1 MKNTVDE
8 AVFDQK
14 RPLSIF
20 IKYYRYDVHLFILDM
35 FCALSIA
42 AIDLAFPMATRYVLS
57 NFLPEK
63 KYDAF
68 FLIVGAMAVAF
79 ILRGFMQFVVTYWGH
94 LMGAN
99 IEMRMRYD
107 LFSHIQKLSFPF
119 FDRTRTGSLMS
130 RILPELFDITEL
142 AHHGPEE
149 LVISIA
155 SLIGA
160 TIALFL
166 INVKL
171 GILLVLSIPIL
182 LAIAILLRKKLSY
195 ASRRL
200 KESTAEINSEIE
212 SSISGIRLS
221 MAFGNEERQTE
232 KFQNKSW
239 LYRKAKGRYY
249 RTMAVFHSSMESIL
263 SVLSVVAIAAGGY
276 WIMRDELSLVDL
288 VAFTLYISVF
298 AAPIRRISFF
308 TEIYQSGMAGFLRF
322 VEIMKVKPDIV
333 NRENAIEVGRVA
345 GEIAFQGVS
354 FSYSREES
362 ADMVLSDINLLIPAG
377 KTTAFVGPS
386 GGGKTTLCH
395 LIPRFY
401 ETRSGRIEIDG
412 TDIRDIDIASL
423 RKNIGI
429 VQQDVFLFAE
439 SIMENIRFGNPD
451 ANDDAVIEAAK
462 QAEIHDYILS
472 LPSGYQ
478 TVVGERGVTLSGG
491 QKQRVSI
498 ARVFLKNPPIL
509 ILDEATSALD
519 TVTEN
524 KIKASI
530 ERLAKGRTSV
540 IIAHRLSTIKMA
552 DQIVYLS
559 ENGIA
564 ETGSHEELMDLQ
576 GAYYRLQKMQLE

>member
-1 MKNTVDE
+1 MKTTVDE
-8 AVFDQK
+8 SLFDRE
-14 RPLSIF
+14 RPLSLF
-20 IKYYRYDVHLFILDM
+20 VRYYRYDVHLFVLDM
-35 FCALSIA
+35 ICALLIA
-42 AIDLAFPMATRYVLS
+42 AIDLTFPMVTRYALS
-57 NFLPEK
+57 NYLPEK
-63 KYDAF
+63 KYEAF
-68 FLIVGAMAVAF
+68 FLVIGAMAAAF
-79 ILRGFMQFVVTYWGH
+79 VLRGLMQFVVTYWGH

-119 FDRTRTGSLMS
+119 FDKTRTGTLMS

-149 LVISIA
+149 LLISVV

-160 TIALFL
+160 TVALFM

-171 GILLVLSIPIL
+171 GLILALSAPL
-182 LAIAILLRKKLSY
+182 LIVIAILLRKKLSD

-212 SSISGIRLS
+212 SCISGVRLS

-239 LYRKAKGRYY
+239 LYRVAKGRYY
-249 RTMAVFHSSMESIL
+249 RTMAVFHSSMESVL
-263 SVLSVVAIAAGGY
+263 SVLSVFAIAAGGF
-276 WIMRDELSLVDL
+276 WIMKDELSIVDL
-288 VAFTLYISVF
+288 VAFTLYVSVF
-298 AAPIRRISFF
+298 AAPIRRIAFF

-322 VEIMKVKPDIV
+322 IEIMKVKPDIV
-333 NRENAIEVGRVA
+333 NRDNAIAMDRVA
-345 GEIAFQGVS
+345 GEITFTGVS

-362 ADMVLSDINLLIPAG
+362 ADMILSDINLVIPAG
-377 KTTAFVGPS
+377 KTTAVVGPS

-401 ETRSGRIEIDG
+401 ETRSGSIKIDG
-412 TDIRDIDIASL
+412 TDIRDIEIASL

-429 VQQDVFLFAE
+429 VQQDVYLFAE

-451 ANDDAVIEAAK
+451 ADDEAILEASRK
-462 QAEIHDYILS
+462 AEMHDYIMS
-472 LPSGYQ
+472 LPDGYQ

-491 QKQRVSI
+491 QKQRISL

-524 KIKASI
+524 KIKSSI

-540 IIAHRLSTIKMA
+540 IIAHRLSTIQMA

-559 ENGIA
+559 EKGI
-564 ETGSHEELMDLQ
+564 EEIGSHDDLMNLQ
-576 GAYYRLQKMQLE
+576 GPYWRLQKMQSE